1 VKANINGLGMSEK
14 DRSFKNG
21 LLGIIFRNQTMAIP
35 KLETFISRLVATEFS
50 VPFWINKLIYQ
61 TF

>member
-1 VKANINGLGMSEK
+1 MKANINGLGMSEK

-21 LLGIIFRNQTMAIP
+21 LLGIIFCNQTMAIP
-35 KLETFISRLVATEFS
+35 KLETFISRLVTEFS
-50 VPFWINKLIYQ
+50 VFFWINKLIYQ